1 MYNTICWPVSHTW
14 VFGVVY
20 LKLNMRFPLEEF
32 WNFQS
37 ESGMHLLVLFGLES
51 RMYLLVLFQLESG
64 KYVFV
69 LLQRVAIG
77 VRNVSLR
84 LFSIKVWNW
93 TLNVHV
99 SLLTTTKCFLG
110 DWYECWLRY
119 LHILDHYLQVY
130 MLLSSACVEHQSLD
144 LCSWHMWIDLL
155 KYLSEI
161 FVDYN
166 KSTQSIAPML
176 IHMVWVSNELN
187 FICRVSSW
195 RYLERSPHG
204 DATLQALK
212 DLIDFEPLGWW
223 THVHVE
229 LWRLHKVHG
238 GSSLVKTG

>member
-1 MYNTICWPVSHTW
+1 MFSSRFLTWTCPQLVHSWVLMYNTICWPVSHTW

-93 TLNVHV
+93 TLSVHV

-130 MLLSSACVEHQSLD
+130 MLLKFCMCGASISWLMFMTYVDWSSQVPF
-144 LCSWHMWIDLL
+144 W
-155 KYLSEI
+155 
-161 FVDYN
+161 N
-166 KSTQSIAPML
+166 
-176 IHMVWVSNELN
+176 
-187 FICRVSSW
+187 ICRLQQIYTKYCTHANTYGVS
-195 RYLERSPHG
+195 
-204 DATLQALK
+204 
-212 DLIDFEPLGWW
+212 
-223 THVHVE
+223 V
-229 LWRLHKVHG
+229 
-238 GSSLVKTG
+238 